1 MNVFRVYEMR
11 EITMLENVCPEIH
24 YKETEDGLVLLGCY
38 GNDGEIVLPDEI
50 NGRPFVEIAPYA
62 FAAGGEEGDQVKI
75 WESPQAAFLEPGQR
89 QKLCADLV
97 TSIRLPE
104 GITQVGKYAFY
115 RCRNLTKL
123 SLSDGVLDISGGAF
137 NGCRS
142 MRDVDITFTKGKKSA
157 LPSIVSEVRFAL
169 HARLHYE
176 DGTADLLFPEHYQ
189 EAEENTPA
197 RILYW
202 VDYGS
207 GGYYRQCFM
216 DREVDYKKYDELL
229 YRAVNEEEPQT
240 VFRLA
245 LGRLRYPYQLTET
258 ARQDYLDYLR
268 DNMIAVVEFLT
279 GQEDAD
285 GIRFLSDKH
294 MLTEEALEAGIDLA
308 AVEGKTAMLSFLMNE
323 KNRCGKRK
331 EDRKFLL

>member
-1 MNVFRVYEMR
+1 M
-11 EITMLENVCPEIH
+11 ENICPEIH
-24 YKETEDGLVLLGCY
+24 YKYTDDGLIVLSCF
-38 GNDGEIVLPDEI
+38 GNSGEVVLPDEI
-50 NGRPFVEIAPYA
+50 DGQTFVGIAPYA
-62 FAAGGEEGDQVKI
+62 FAKGGDEEEDQDQGQV
-75 WESPQAAFLEPGQR
+75 WESPQAAFLDPEKR
-89 QKLCADLV
+89 ERLCADLV
-97 TSIRLPE
+97 TEIRLPA
-104 GITQVGKYAFY
+104 GIRQVGKYAFY
-115 RCRNLTKL
+115 RCVNMQKL
-123 SLSDGVLDISGGAF
+123 CLSDGVLDIGGDAF

-142 MRDVDITFTKGKKSA
+142 MREVGITFTRGKKSA

-169 HARLHYE
+169 HARLHYA

-207 GGYYRQCFM
+207 GGYYRQCFL

-245 LGRLRYPYQLTET
+245 LGRLRYPYQLAENS
-258 ARQDYLDYLR
+258 RQDYLDYLQ
-268 DNMIAVVEFLT
+268 DNMTAVVEFLT
-279 GQEDAD
+279 SEEDTE
-285 GIRFLSDKH
+285 GIQFLSAKR

-308 AVEGKTAMLSFLMNE
+308 AEERKTQMLSLLMQE
-323 KNRCGKRK
+323 KSNVGQKQEKRF
-331 EDRKFLL
+331 EL